1 MRMDTVN
8 NNQITILGAV
18 ILNIAGQSQGGT
30 QRKRKQIV
38 YVTDELDKF
47 YLSRQACIDLC
58 MILPTFPTISE
69 TTHHIQL
76 HQENLIG

>member
-18 ILNIAGQSQGGT
+18 ILNIAVQSQGGT
-30 QRKRKQIV
+30 RRKRKQI
-38 YVTDELDKF
+38 VTDELDKF
-47 YLSRQACIDLC
+47 YLSRQACTDLC